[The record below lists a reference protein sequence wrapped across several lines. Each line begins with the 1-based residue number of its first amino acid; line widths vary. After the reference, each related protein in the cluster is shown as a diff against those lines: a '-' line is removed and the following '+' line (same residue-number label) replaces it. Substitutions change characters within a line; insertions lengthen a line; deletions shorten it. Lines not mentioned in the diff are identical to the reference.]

1 MTVAVTD
8 ATPVHYLILAG
19 AVDILPVLFEEVFM
33 PSVVREELLA
43 AGAPQ
48 PVRDWVSRSHPWLR
62 IAKPKQI
69 DKSLGLDPGESEA
82 IALAEER
89 SIRILLMDERKGRAA
104 VLQKG
109 LIPVG
114 TLALLDQADAHGLCR
129 FEEAINVLRRYRFRA
144 SSKLVLSVLERVRTR
159 RAQY

>member
-1 MTVAVTD
+1 
-8 ATPVHYLILAG
+8 
-19 AVDILPVLFEEVFM
+19 
-33 PSVVREELLA
+33 
-43 AGAPQ
+43 Q

-114 TLALLDQADAHGLCR
+114 TLALLDQADAHGL
-129 FEEAINVLRRYRFRA
+129 
-144 SSKLVLSVLERVRTR
+144 
-159 RAQY
+159 